1 MPTLSSSQ
9 PTVSIGLPV
18 YNGAKYIKEA
28 LDSLLCQS
36 FQDFEI
42 IISDNASDDNT
53 ETIAR
58 SYEQRDD
65 RITYIKQTTNI
76 GSANNFLYVLH
87 KAKGKYFMW
96 AAHDDMWAENWLEVL
111 IKELSPSDIGVR
123 GKIVFFQDKLTLK
136 EKSPPNYK
144 KNDLIKCFLG
154 NETNYRNH
162 YIYSLFVREKLLKS
176 DFRSFQLEYC
186 PDQIFIF
193 SLLQIGSLRTSKD
206 TKHFYRVH
214 NDNFGK
220 TLSKKWKGWKKI
232 VYRIHPLMY
241 YTLYLDYTTD
251 KKTRLAILLLIPIKH
266 IYAQTIFWLRC
277 FRQIITRKTV
287 I

>member
-76 GSANNFLYVLH
+76 GYANNF
-87 KAKGKYFMW
+87 
-96 AAHDDMWAENWLEVL
+96 
-111 IKELSPSDIGVR
+111 I
-123 GKIVFFQDKLTLK
+123 
-136 EKSPPNYK
+136 
-144 KNDLIKCFLG
+144 
-154 NETNYRNH
+154 
-162 YIYSLFVREKLLKS
+162 
-176 DFRSFQLEYC
+176 
-186 PDQIFIF
+186 
-193 SLLQIGSLRTSKD
+193 
-206 TKHFYRVH
+206 
-214 NDNFGK
+214 
-220 TLSKKWKGWKKI
+220 
-232 VYRIHPLMY
+232 
-241 YTLYLDYTTD
+241 
-251 KKTRLAILLLIPIKH
+251 
-266 IYAQTIFWLRC
+266 
-277 FRQIITRKTV
+277 
-287 I
+287 